1 MGTDP
6 IESLVR
12 RVDVERLREDVMR
25 LSRGDRHSL
34 YSPVR
39 HAECVEYI
47 STVFA
52 ECGLETSRQSYE
64 TAHELA
70 GRSCINIMGLKSPA
84 SPQELPS
91 LLVSAH
97 YDTVHGSSGAD
108 DNASGVAALLECA
121 RLLSKAQ
128 LRRPVQFIAF
138 DMEETQPEGPGL
150 VGSSAF
156 IESAVDKSAYAG
168 LYNLEMVGYTSGPGT
183 QGHPPGFHLILPG
196 VYERVRQRDFR
207 GDFIAIVAQG
217 SGIEMARRFADAAGR
232 WVPNLSVL
240 NIEVNYT
247 LPILA
252 DIFRSDHAPFWA
264 AGVPA
269 VMVTDT
275 AEFRNP
281 NYHQATDTLDT
292 LDFEFMGNVTRA
304 LIATLAQHGE
314 IC

>member
-12 RVDVERLREDVMR
+12 QVDVERLREDVTR

-70 GRSCINIMGLKSPA
+70 GRSCINIIGLKSPA

-138 DMEETQPEGPGL
+138 DMEETQPEGPG
-150 VGSSAF
+150 
-156 IESAVDKSAYAG
+156 
-168 LYNLEMVGYTSGPGT
+168 PG
-183 QGHPPGFHLILPG
+183 
-196 VYERVRQRDFR
+196 R
-207 GDFIAIVAQG
+207 
-217 SGIEMARRFADAAGR
+217 
-232 WVPNLSVL
+232 
-240 NIEVNYT
+240 
-247 LPILA
+247 
-252 DIFRSDHAPFWA
+252 
-264 AGVPA
+264 
-269 VMVTDT
+269 
-275 AEFRNP
+275 
-281 NYHQATDTLDT
+281 
-292 LDFEFMGNVTRA
+292 
-304 LIATLAQHGE
+304 
-314 IC
+314 